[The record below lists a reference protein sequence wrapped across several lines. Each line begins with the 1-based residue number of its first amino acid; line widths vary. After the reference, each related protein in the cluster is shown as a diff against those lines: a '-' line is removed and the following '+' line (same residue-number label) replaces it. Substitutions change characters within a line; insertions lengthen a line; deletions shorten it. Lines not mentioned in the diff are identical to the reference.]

1 MGDRLGSRRKRTDGG
16 GIPELEQAHRETL
29 RSHLVGLGM
38 AQISVRRAYVT
49 PGVQWARNPGAPRG
63 VDKVCSGFGLTGKEM
78 MVMRFQY
85 QRRPMSKLKIVPWLP
100 EPPLDVE
107 P

>member
-16 GIPELEQAHRETL
+16 AIPELEQAHRETL
-29 RSHLVGLGM
+29 RSPLVGLGM

-63 VDKVCSGFGLTGKEM
+63 VEQGVFG
-78 MVMRFQY
+78 VR
-85 QRRPMSKLKIVPWLP
+85 
-100 EPPLDVE
+100 LDRKRNDGNEISISTKTHV
-107 P
+107 